1 MPKLFATE
9 NASGSPSTS
18 LWITNGLVQIFLLVT
33 LYANSTYQ
41 ALFYIASTAILVPYV
56 FSGGYALKL
65 ALTGESYKAG
75 EARMGGILVGL
86 IATIYGAWLV
96 YAAGP
101 KYLFMCALLYAPGIV
116 FYAMARR
123 ETKAR
128 VFHPVEA
135 LIAVGLVVAGIA
147 AAYDGYHASLG
158 GSAPPSED
166 GLSADQ
172 QFFIAFAQNYAG
184 KMREA
189 ALRQEVATDSHSPD
203 EFRAS
208 TVRNIDAWYPAFDVQ
223 PGQKLYLAPADR
235 VRIW

>member
-1 MPKLFATE
+1 MKQPELAALKNPSMAGVLEHIVGPWGAELINIALVVSVVGAFLSWTIFAAEIPHVAAKDGIMPKLFATE
-9 NASGSPSTS
+9 NASGAPSTS
-18 LWITNGLVQIFLLVT
+18 LWITNGLVQLFLLVT

-86 IATIYGAWLV
+86 VATIYGAWLV

-128 VFHPVEA
+128 LFHPVEG
-135 LIAVGLVVAGIA
+135 LIALGLVLAGIA
-147 AAYDGYHASLG
+147 AAYLMWNGT
-158 GSAPPSED
+158 
-166 GLSADQ
+166 
-172 QFFIAFAQNYAG
+172 I
-184 KMREA
+184 
-189 ALRQEVATDSHSPD
+189 SP
-203 EFRAS
+203 
-208 TVRNIDAWYPAFDVQ
+208 
-223 PGQKLYLAPADR
+223 L
-235 VRIW
+235 